1 MNGKWYLIVVLI
13 CNFLM
18 NKDVEPVFMY
28 LLAICLSLDK
38 CLMTFALF
46 KSGLLPTYFICY
58 LLILHIFLYAKCKNT
73 CSLAGVKRGK
83 PR

>member
-1 MNGKWYLIVVLI
+1 MDGKWYLIVVLI

-18 NKDVEPVFMY
+18 TKDVEHVFMY

-38 CLMTFALF
+38 CLMSFALF
-46 KSGLLPTYFICY
+46 KIGLLPTYFIYY
-58 LLILHIFLYAKCKNT
+58 LLILYMFLYAKCKNM